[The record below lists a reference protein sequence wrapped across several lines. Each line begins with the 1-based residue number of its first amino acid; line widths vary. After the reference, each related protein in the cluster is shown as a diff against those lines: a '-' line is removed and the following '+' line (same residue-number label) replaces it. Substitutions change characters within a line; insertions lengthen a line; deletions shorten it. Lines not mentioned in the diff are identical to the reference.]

1 MLLRTTWVHH
11 KWAIFYCAV
20 SAIGALCYGY
30 DNTYYNG
37 VLAMQEFKDDY
48 GDVRDAT
55 GRLALSSSF
64 QSLTASAIYIGDL
77 LGAMIAAPL
86 NDRYGRKSTF
96 WLASFC
102 IFIGGICQVADTIS
116 SEALLVVG
124 RILIGLGV
132 GQFTVTSLLYIGEVA
147 PLGIRGPA
155 LMCFQFLQSWSQLCA
170 SAINQGTK
178 SITSSLGYRI
188 PMGGLVILP
197 LIMAALLPFIPES
210 PLWYV
215 LKSRRTEAEQSF
227 RKINQSNPNYDP
239 SEDMATAE
247 NAKNIEEGH
256 AEFSSWG
263 ALITDPIERRK
274 LIYSAGA
281 MFSQQICGILFFYV
295 YGVVFVQAIG
305 LGDPFLVQLITN
317 IVQIFAVGA
326 SIITVNKVRR
336 RTNLMITN
344 FMMLVAFIIIGGV
357 AVKPLTS
364 STQYVIVVF
373 SFVVVV
379 GFNFGLGP
387 LAYTVAREMAV
398 GPNQNKIMS
407 ASIVIFYLTTWVVS
421 FTAPYLYYDA
431 GLGPMVGFV
440 YAAIPAVI
448 LWMIIGGPITS
459 YLVDRKG
466 LRMFP
471 SPGVAGIS
479 SLWRIFHCLRY
490 QHFMAVHEAHET
502 LGTHVRIAPN
512 YVSISDP
519 RAVYDIYGHGANFLK
534 DAWYDGGAGEF
545 RHMADERIK
554 TEHQRKRKLL
564 AHVFAQKSLSE
575 QEPVIA
581 ETIRTLMAQLRKHAQ
596 DERPINM
603 RRYFNYFTIDAF
615 STMLYGRSLNCLERG
630 SDIVN
635 AETPDGKVY
644 QVPFI
649 QSLLDATHINTVLG
663 MEASLLHL
671 TRKLFSWHPYKKAG
685 ADFDNIIQ
693 YCTKARFTSKDK
705 DGDIFQ
711 KLMAKNNGEPVNL
724 PFGELWRNARS

>member
-1 MLLRTTWVHH
+1 MPLRTTWVHH

-37 VLAMQEFKDDY
+37 VLAMQEFKNDY

-55 GRLALSSSF
+55 GKLALSSSF

-178 SITSSLGYRI
+178 SIASSLGYRI

-215 LKSRRTEAEQSF
+215 LKGRRTEAEQSF

-247 NAKNIEEGH
+247 NAKNVEEEH

-305 LGDPFLVQLITN
+305 LGDPFLVQLVTN

-344 FMMLVAFIIIGGV
+344 LMMLVAFIIIGGV

-431 GLGPMVGFV
+431 GLGPM
-440 YAAIPAVI
+440 
-448 LWMIIGGPITS
+448 
-459 YLVDRKG
+459 
-466 LRMFP
+466 
-471 SPGVAGIS
+471 
-479 SLWRIFHCLRY
+479 
-490 QHFMAVHEAHET
+490 
-502 LGTHVRIAPN
+502 
-512 YVSISDP
+512 
-519 RAVYDIYGHGANFLK
+519 
-534 DAWYDGGAGEF
+534 
-545 RHMADERIK
+545 
-554 TEHQRKRKLL
+554 
-564 AHVFAQKSLSE
+564 
-575 QEPVIA
+575 
-581 ETIRTLMAQLRKHAQ
+581 
-596 DERPINM
+596 
-603 RRYFNYFTIDAF
+603 
-615 STMLYGRSLNCLERG
+615 
-630 SDIVN
+630 
-635 AETPDGKVY
+635 
-644 QVPFI
+644 
-649 QSLLDATHINTVLG
+649 
-663 MEASLLHL
+663 
-671 TRKLFSWHPYKKAG
+671 
-685 ADFDNIIQ
+685 
-693 YCTKARFTSKDK
+693 
-705 DGDIFQ
+705 
-711 KLMAKNNGEPVNL
+711 PVNL
-724 PFGELWRNARS
+724 PFGKLLAECSVMMNAGTETTTAALTNAVHLIYTHPSLPFLKACVEESLRVRPASSMGLPRALPEGGRVIAGQFVSEGVTVSVPTYTLLRDVEAFKDAETFRPQRWIDGNKEKMLKVHLPFNTGPRACIGRNIAYFEQLMLISSLVRNFDFPLASPGHEFRALERFDSNPDELFLLCRLRDI

>member
-1 MLLRTTWVHH
+1 MPLRTTWVHH

-102 IFIGGICQVADTIS
+102 IFIGGICQVADIIS

-178 SITSSLGYRI
+178 SIASSLGYRI

-215 LKSRRTEAEQSF
+215 LKGRRTEAEQSF

-247 NAKNIEEGH
+247 NAKNVEEEH

-317 IVQIFAVGA
+317 IVQIFAVSA

-344 FMMLVAFIIIGGV
+344 LMMLVAFIIIGGV

-407 ASIVIFYLTTWVVS
+407 AT
-421 FTAPYLYYDA
+421 
-431 GLGPMVGFV
+431 
-440 YAAIPAVI
+440 IPAVI
-448 LWMIIGGPITS
+448 LWVIIGGPITN
-459 YLVDRKG
+459 YFVDRKG
-466 LRMFP
+466 LRIFP

-479 SLWRIFHCLRY
+479 SS
-490 QHFMAVHEAHET
+490 
-502 LGTHVRIAPN
+502 THVRIGPN

-519 RAVYDIYGHGANFLK
+519 RAVYGICGHGANFLK

-545 RHMADERIK
+545 RHMSDKKIK
-554 TEHQRKRKLL
+554 TKHQRKRKLL
-564 AHVFAQKSLSE
+564 AHVFAQRSLSE

-581 ETIRTLMAQLRKHAQ
+581 ETIRTLISQLRKHAQ
-596 DERPINM
+596 DERPVNM

-615 STMLYGRSLNCLERG
+615 STMLFGSSLNCLKRN

-635 AETPDGKVY
+635 AKTPGG
-644 QVPFI
+644 
-649 QSLLDATHINTVLG
+649 N
-663 MEASLLHL
+663 
-671 TRKLFSWHPYKKAG
+671 
-685 ADFDNIIQ
+685 
-693 YCTKARFTSKDK
+693 
-705 DGDIFQ
+705 
-711 KLMAKNNGEPVNL
+711 PVNL
-724 PFGELWRNARS
+724 PFGKLLTECSVMMNAGTETTTAALTNAVYLIYTHPNVLEQLREELDPVIVQNTVPSYDAIG

>member
-1 MLLRTTWVHH
+1 MPLRTTWVHH

-37 VLAMQEFKDDY
+37 VLAMQEFKNDY

-55 GRLALSSSF
+55 GKLALSSSF

-178 SITSSLGYRI
+178 SIASSLGYRV

-215 LKSRRTEAEQSF
+215 LKGRHTEAEQCF

-247 NAKNIEEGH
+247 NAKNVEEEH

-344 FMMLVAFIIIGGV
+344 LMMLVAFIIIGGV

-421 FTAPYLYYDA
+421 FTAPYSYYDA

-440 YAAIPAVI
+440 YAGTTCLSI
-448 LWMIIGGPITS
+448 LWTWFCVGET
-459 YLVDRKG
+459 
-466 LRMFP
+466 
-471 SPGVAGIS
+471 AGRS
-479 SLWRIFHCLRY
+479 SL
-490 QHFMAVHEAHET
+490 E
-502 LGTHVRIAPN
+502 
-512 YVSISDP
+512 IS
-519 RAVYDIYGHGANFLK
+519 RF
-534 DAWYDGGAGEF
+534 F
-545 RHMADERIK
+545 TERIPVRAWRSHVFSESESSGEMSSEDK
-554 TEHQRKRKLL
+554 GKGMPNGPLTAEHQE
-564 AHVFAQKSLSE
+564 FA
-575 QEPVIA
+575 V
-581 ETIRTLMAQLRKHAQ
+581 
-596 DERPINM
+596 
-603 RRYFNYFTIDAF
+603 
-615 STMLYGRSLNCLERG
+615 
-630 SDIVN
+630 
-635 AETPDGKVY
+635 
-644 QVPFI
+644 
-649 QSLLDATHINTVLG
+649 
-663 MEASLLHL
+663 
-671 TRKLFSWHPYKKAG
+671 
-685 ADFDNIIQ
+685 
-693 YCTKARFTSKDK
+693 
-705 DGDIFQ
+705 
-711 KLMAKNNGEPVNL
+711 
-724 PFGELWRNARS
+724 